1 MKTSGPTLDD
11 ILGEPLG
18 PAIDRTIAQQNL
30 LSLDDGQDD
39 ITLLKTAKSL
49 LLRTI
54 VKQLQEGAATPM
66 VMSVLRGLLQDN
78 AEVMALADDTEAEKE
93 AMEEVLRRRRED
105 MAR

>member
-11 ILGEPLG
+11 VLGEPLG
-18 PAIDRTIAQQNL
+18 PTIDRTIAQLNL
-30 LSLDDGQDD
+30 ISLDDGRDD

-54 VKQLQEGAATPM
+54 VKQLQEETATPM
-66 VMSVLRGLLQDN
+66 VMGVLRGLLQDN
-78 AEVMALADDTEAEKE
+78 AEAMALADDTEAEKE

>member
-1 MKTSGPTLDD
+1 MKTPGPTLDD

-18 PAIDRTIAQQNL
+18 PAIDRTIAQQNIIDL
-30 LSLDDGQDD
+30 NDGQDD

-54 VKQLQEGAATPM
+54 VKQLQEETATPM

-78 AEVMALADDTEAEKE
+78 AGAMALADDTEAEKE